1 MWGSSHISV
10 TKQQARFSSASRAGA
25 AIRLDSAQRTGAH
38 RALAGAHAEARP
50 LVLSTQLL
58 ILLLSCIA
66 LVCAV
71 SYGVLSARRA
81 AAAREQGV
89 TLRAELK
96 SAEQALELQREQ
108 QRALLSMLG
117 DGVIVLDP
125 QRRLLACNASA
136 QRFLPASEGE
146 LVPPEWLAERALR
159 ADGGTPPTVGED
171 PLAQALGGEQVEDL
185 ELRVQQTDGE
195 LRTLSIEAR
204 PVRSGEGALGCVAV
218 LRDVT
223 PAHARNAARPRQE
236 SSDLVG
242 ASALRDQL
250 TGLYNRHCFAEVAE
264 QALRTLARAGQ
275 PGCLF
280 YADLD
285 GLAAINDSLGHEM
298 GDRVVVSAGRLLAG
312 VFRDSDIV
320 ARMDGDEF
328 AVLALECGLADIPSV
343 LERIEAR
350 VAERNRREPL
360 HAISLSV
367 GTALFEPPASVDLNA
382 LTDGAEQAMHEQKRL
397 SSKRRLA

>member
-1 MWGSSHISV
+1 
-10 TKQQARFSSASRAGA
+10 
-25 AIRLDSAQRTGAH
+25 
-38 RALAGAHAEARP
+38 
-50 LVLSTQLL
+50 
-58 ILLLSCIA
+58 
-66 LVCAV
+66 
-71 SYGVLSARRA
+71 
-81 AAAREQGV
+81 
-89 TLRAELK
+89 
-96 SAEQALELQREQ
+96 
-108 QRALLSMLG
+108 
-117 DGVIVLDP
+117 
-125 QRRLLACNASA
+125 
-136 QRFLPASEGE
+136 
-146 LVPPEWLAERALR
+146 VPPEWLAERALR
-159 ADGGTPPTVGED
+159 ADGSAALTIGED
-171 PLAQALGGEQVEDL
+171 PLAQALRGEPVEDL
-185 ELRVQQTDGE
+185 ELRVHQTDGE

-204 PVRSGEGALGCVAV
+204 PVRGGDGALGCVAV

-223 PAHARNAARPRQE
+223 PAQAQDPARPRQE
-236 SSDLVG
+236 PSERAELVG

-250 TGLYNRHCFAEVAE
+250 TGLYNRRCFAEVAE
-264 QALRTLARAGQ
+264 QALRTLARAGL

-298 GDRVVVSAGRLLAG
+298 GDRVVISAGRLLAG

-367 GTALFEPPASVDLNA
+367 GTALFEPPATVALNA
-382 LTDGAEQAMHEQKRL
+382 LMDGAEQAMHEQKRL

>member
-1 MWGSSHISV
+1 
-10 TKQQARFSSASRAGA
+10 
-25 AIRLDSAQRTGAH
+25 
-38 RALAGAHAEARP
+38 
-50 LVLSTQLL
+50 VLSTQLL
-58 ILLLSCIA
+58 TLLLSCFA
-66 LVCAV
+66 LVCAAG
-71 SYGVLSARRA
+71 YGLLAARRA
-81 AAAREQGV
+81 AAAREQSGA
-89 TLRAELK
+89 LRAELK

-136 QRFLPASEGE
+136 QRFLPTSEGE
-146 LVPPEWLAERALR
+146 PVPPEWLAERALR
-159 ADGGTPPTVGED
+159 ADGSAALTIGED
-171 PLAQALGGEQVEDL
+171 PLAQALRGEPVEDL
-185 ELRVQQTDGE
+185 ELRVHQTDGE

-204 PVRSGEGALGCVAV
+204 AVRGGDGALGCVAV

-223 PAHARNAARPRQE
+223 PAHAQDAARPRQE
-236 SSDLVG
+236 PSEQAELVG

-250 TGLYNRHCFAEVAE
+250 TGLYNRRCFAEVAE
-264 QALRTLARAGQ
+264 QALRTLARAGL

-298 GDRVVVSAGRLLAG
+298 GDRVVISAGRLLAG

-367 GTALFEPPASVDLNA
+367 GTALFEPPATVALNA
-382 LTDGAEQAMHEQKRL
+382 LMDGAEQAMHEQKRL